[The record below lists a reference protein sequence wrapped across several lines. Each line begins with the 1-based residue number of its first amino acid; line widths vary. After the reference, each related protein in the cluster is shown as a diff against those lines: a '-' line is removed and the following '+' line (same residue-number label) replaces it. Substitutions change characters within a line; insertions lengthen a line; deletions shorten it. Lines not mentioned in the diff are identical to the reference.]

1 MHPRLAISCGL
12 WICAKRQSCRWWG
25 AMPFRETPFTST
37 ILPIPVT
44 RLGAHPNVVMAVLA
58 GRAGPITVEHAGE
71 SVTGDVL
78 LVRPGIVHSVWLGR
92 RGADVVYLNGLTFPF
107 DAPLA
112 VALKGNLE
120 QLARRSIGGDPC
132 ATEELRERL
141 AFATNPLPAK
151 MVEIVRAMQA
161 DPMRRVSQDE
171 LVRCLD
177 MERTRALRCFK
188 AATGL
193 TFRRFKLWS
202 ALQHAAVRMAEREL
216 VRTAAM
222 DAGFADT
229 AHLSRV
235 FSSMFGLSPS
245 VAIAGLDEWERE

>member
-1 MHPRLAISCGL
+1 
-12 WICAKRQSCRWWG
+12 
-25 AMPFRETPFTST
+25 MPFAKTPFTST
-37 ILPIPVT
+37 VLPIPVT

-58 GRAGPITVEHAGE
+58 GRAGPITVEHAGG
-71 SVTGDVL
+71 SLTGDVL

-92 RGADVVYLNGLTFPF
+92 RGADVVYLNGLTFPYH
-107 DAPLA
+107 APLA
-112 VALKGNLE
+112 VVLKGNLE
-120 QLARRSIGGDPC
+120 QLARRSIAGD
-132 ATEELRERL
+132 AGASEELRDRL
-141 AFATNPLPAK
+141 AFATDPLSAR
-151 MVEIVRAMQA
+151 MAAIVRAMQA

-171 LVRCLD
+171 LVRYLG
-177 MERTRALRCFK
+177 MERTRALRAFK

-202 ALQHAAVRMAEREL
+202 ALQHATLRMAEREL

-235 FSSMFGLSPS
+235 FNSMFGLCPS
-245 VAIAGLDEWERE
+245 VAIAGLDEQERE

>member
-1 MHPRLAISCGL
+1 
-12 WICAKRQSCRWWG
+12 
-25 AMPFRETPFTST
+25 MPFRETPFTST
-37 ILPIPVT
+37 ILPIPVA

-58 GRAGPITVEHAGE
+58 GRDGPITVEHAGG

-92 RGADVVYLNGLTFPF
+92 GADVVYLNGLTFPF
-107 DAPLA
+107 DVPLA
-112 VALKGNLE
+112 IALKGNFEL
-120 QLARRSIGGDPC
+120 LARRSIGGDSR

-151 MVEIVRAMQA
+151 VAEIVRAMQT

-171 LVRCLD
+171 LVRCLG

-202 ALQHAAVRMAEREL
+202 ALQHAALRMAEREL

-245 VAIAGLDEWERE
+245 VAIAGLDERERE

>member
-1 MHPRLAISCGL
+1 
-12 WICAKRQSCRWWG
+12 
-25 AMPFRETPFTST
+25 MPVAETPFTST

-58 GRAGPITVEHAGE
+58 GRAGPITVAHAGG

-78 LVRPGIVHSVWLGR
+78 LVRPGIVHSVRLAG

-107 DAPLA
+107 EAPLA

-141 AFATNPLPAK
+141 AFATNPLPVK
-151 MVEIVRAMQA
+151 MAEIVRAMQA

-202 ALQHAAVRMAEREL
+202 GLQYAAQQMAGRTL

-235 FSSMFGLSPS
+235 FCSTFGLSPS
-245 VAIAGLDEWERE
+245 KAIAGLDDQGND

>member
-1 MHPRLAISCGL
+1 
-12 WICAKRQSCRWWG
+12 
-25 AMPFRETPFTST
+25 MPVAETPFIST
-37 ILPIPVT
+37 ILPIGVS
-44 RLGAHPNVVMAVLA
+44 RLGAHPNVVTAVLV
-58 GRAGPITVEHAGE
+58 GRVGPIAVENAGI
-71 SVTGDVL
+71 SVKGDVL
-78 LVRPGIVHSVWLGR
+78 LVRPGIVHSVWLG

-112 VALKGNLE
+112 VALKGRLE
-120 QLARRSIGGDPC
+120 ALARRSIGGDPF
-132 ATEELRERL
+132 ATKELRDRL
-141 AFATNPLPAK
+141 AFGGDPLPVK
-151 MVEIVRAMQA
+151 VVEIVRAMQA

-171 LVRCLD
+171 LVRCFG
-177 MERTRALRCFK
+177 MERTRALRYFK

-235 FSSMFGLSPS
+235 FSGMFGLSPS
-245 VAIAGLDEWERE
+245 MAIAGLDDPEAGTAALARNDIG

>member
-1 MHPRLAISCGL
+1 
-12 WICAKRQSCRWWG
+12 
-25 AMPFRETPFTST
+25 
-37 ILPIPVT
+37 
-44 RLGAHPNVVMAVLA
+44 MAVLA
-58 GRAGPITVEHAGE
+58 GRAGPITVEQTGG

-78 LVRPGIVHSVWLGR
+78 LVRPEVVHSVRLPE
-92 RGADVVYLNGLTFPF
+92 RGADVVYLNGLTFPYH
-107 DAPLA
+107 APLA
-112 VALKGNLE
+112 VVLKGNLE
-120 QLARRSIGGDPC
+120 QLARRSIAGD
-132 ATEELRERL
+132 ASASEELRERL
-141 AFATNPLPAK
+141 AFATDPLSAK
-151 MVEIVRAMQA
+151 MAAIVRAMQA

-171 LVRCLD
+171 LVRCLG

-245 VAIAGLDEWERE
+245 VAIAGLDERERE

>member
-1 MHPRLAISCGL
+1 ML
-12 WICAKRQSCRWWG
+12 
-25 AMPFRETPFTST
+25 FRS
-37 ILPIPVT
+37 
-44 RLGAHPNVVMAVLA
+44 
-58 GRAGPITVEHAGE
+58 
-71 SVTGDVL
+71 GDVL
-78 LVRPGIVHSVWLGR
+78 LVRPGVVHSVWLG

-107 DAPLA
+107 EAPLA
-112 VALKGNLE
+112 VALKGNFE
-120 QLARRSIGGDPC
+120 QLARRSIGGDSC

-141 AFATNPLPAK
+141 AFATDPLPAK
-151 MVEIVRAMQA
+151 VAEIVRAMQA

-171 LVRCLD
+171 LVRCLGMD
-177 MERTRALRCFK
+177 RTRALRCFK

-202 ALQHAAVRMAEREL
+202 ALQHAAVQMAEREL

-222 DAGFADT
+222 DSGFADT

-245 VAIAGLDEWERE
+245 VAIAGLDERERE

>member
-1 MHPRLAISCGL
+1 
-12 WICAKRQSCRWWG
+12 
-25 AMPFRETPFTST
+25 MPFAKTPFTST
-37 ILPIPVT
+37 VLPIPVT

-58 GRAGPITVEHAGE
+58 GRAGPITVEHAGG
-71 SVTGDVL
+71 SLTGDVL

-92 RGADVVYLNGLTFPF
+92 RGADVVYLNGLTFPYH
-107 DAPLA
+107 APLA
-112 VALKGNLE
+112 IVLKGHPE
-120 QLARRSIGGDPC
+120 ALARRSIAGD
-132 ATEELRERL
+132 AGASEELRERL
-141 AFATNPLPAK
+141 AFATDPLSAK
-151 MVEIVRAMQA
+151 MVAIVRAMQA

-171 LVRCLD
+171 LVRYLD
-177 MERTRALRCFK
+177 MERTRALRAFK

-202 ALQHAAVRMAEREL
+202 ALQHAAMRMAEREL

-235 FSSMFGLSPS
+235 FSSMFGLCPS
-245 VAIAGLDEWERE
+245 VAIAGLDAQERE

>member
-1 MHPRLAISCGL
+1 
-12 WICAKRQSCRWWG
+12 
-25 AMPFRETPFTST
+25 MPFAETPFTST

-58 GRAGPITVEHAGE
+58 GRAGPITVEHAGG
-71 SVTGDVL
+71 SLTGDVL
-78 LVRPGIVHSVWLGR
+78 LVRPGIVHSVRLPE
-92 RGADVVYLNGLTFPF
+92 RGADVIYLNGLTFPYH
-107 DAPLA
+107 APLA
-112 VALKGNLE
+112 VVLKGNLE
-120 QLARRSIGGDPC
+120 ALARRSIAGDAC
-132 ATEELRERL
+132 ATEELRQRL
-141 AFATNPLPAK
+141 AFATDPLSAK
-151 MVEIVRAMQA
+151 MAAIVRAMQA

-171 LVRCLD
+171 LVRCLS
-177 MERTRALRCFK
+177 MERTRALRAFK

-202 ALQHAAVRMAEREL
+202 ALQHATLRMAEREL

-235 FSSMFGLSPS
+235 FSSMFGLCPS
-245 VAIAGLDEWERE
+245 VAIAGLDEQERE

>member
-1 MHPRLAISCGL
+1 
-12 WICAKRQSCRWWG
+12 
-25 AMPFRETPFTST
+25 MPVGETPFTST

-58 GRAGPITVEHAGE
+58 GRAGPITVEHTGV

-78 LVRPGIVHSVWLGR
+78 LVRPGIVHSVRLAE

-107 DAPLA
+107 EAPLA
-112 VALKGNLE
+112 IALKGHLE
-120 QLARRSIGGDPC
+120 RLARRSIGGDCC
-132 ATEELRERL
+132 ATEELREGL
-141 AFATNPLPAK
+141 AFATDPLPAK
-151 MVEIVRAMQA
+151 VAEIVRAMQA

-171 LVRCLD
+171 LVRCLG

-202 ALQHAAVRMAEREL
+202 ALQHATLRMAEREL

-245 VAIAGLDEWERE
+245 VAIAGLDERERE

>member
-1 MHPRLAISCGL
+1 MTSCSSGRGLCTAFGSLGEVLMPSIQRTDIS
-12 WICAKRQSCRWWG
+12 
-25 AMPFRETPFTST
+25 
-37 ILPIPVT
+37 
-44 RLGAHPNVVMAVLA
+44 
-58 GRAGPITVEHAGE
+58 VE
-71 SVTGDVL
+71 
-78 LVRPGIVHSVWLGR
+78 
-92 RGADVVYLNGLTFPF
+92 
-107 DAPLA
+107 APLA

-120 QLARRSIGGDPC
+120 QLARQSIGGDPC
-132 ATEELRERL
+132 ATEEFRERL

-151 MVEIVRAMQA
+151 MAEIVRAMQA

-171 LVRCLD
+171 LVRCLG
-177 MERTRALRCFK
+177 MERTRALRSFK

-202 ALQHAAVRMAEREL
+202 ALQHAAARMAEREL

-235 FSSMFGLSPS
+235 FSSVFGLCTQRGDRG
-245 VAIAGLDEWERE
+245 ARRTGNGN

>member
-1 MHPRLAISCGL
+1 
-12 WICAKRQSCRWWG
+12 
-25 AMPFRETPFTST
+25 MPVGETPFTST
-37 ILPIPVT
+37 ILPIGVS
-44 RLGAHPNVVMAVLA
+44 RLAAHPNVVMAVLA
-58 GRAGPITVEHAGE
+58 GRDGPITVQHADG

-92 RGADVVYLNGLTFPF
+92 GADVVYLNGLTFPF
-107 DAPLA
+107 EAPLS
-112 VALKGNLE
+112 VVLKGHLE
-120 QLARRSIGGDPC
+120 QLARRSIGGDAC
-132 ATEELRERL
+132 ATEELRQRL
-141 AFATNPLPAK
+141 AFATDPLSAK
-151 MVEIVRAMQA
+151 MVAIVRAMQA

-171 LVRCLD
+171 LVRYLD

-235 FSSMFGLSPS
+235 FSSMFGLCPS
-245 VAIAGLDEWERE
+245 VAIAGLDDRERE

>member
-1 MHPRLAISCGL
+1 
-12 WICAKRQSCRWWG
+12 
-25 AMPFRETPFTST
+25 MPFRETPFTST

-58 GRAGPITVEHAGE
+58 GRAGPITVEHADV

-78 LVRPGIVHSVWLGR
+78 LVRPGIVHSVRLAE

-107 DAPLA
+107 EAPLA
-112 VALKGNLE
+112 IALKGHLE
-120 QLARRSIGGDPC
+120 RLARRSIGGDCC
-132 ATEELRERL
+132 ATEELREGL
-141 AFATNPLPAK
+141 AFATDPLPAK
-151 MVEIVRAMQA
+151 VAEIVRAMQA

-188 AATGL
+188 AATVL

-202 ALQHAAVRMAEREL
+202 ALQHAALRMAEREL

>member
-1 MHPRLAISCGL
+1 
-12 WICAKRQSCRWWG
+12 
-25 AMPFRETPFTST
+25 MPFAKTPFTST

-58 GRAGPITVEHAGE
+58 GRAGPITVEHAGG

-78 LVRPGIVHSVWLGR
+78 LVRPGIVHSVQLPG
-92 RGADVVYLNGLTFPF
+92 RGADVVYLNGLTFPYH
-107 DAPLA
+107 APLA
-112 VALKGNLE
+112 VVLKGNLE
-120 QLARRSIGGDPC
+120 ALARRSIGGDAS

-141 AFATNPLPAK
+141 AFATDPLSAK
-151 MVEIVRAMQA
+151 MAAIVRAMQA

-177 MERTRALRCFK
+177 MERTRALRAFK

-202 ALQHAAVRMAEREL
+202 ALQHATLRIAEREL

-235 FSSMFGLSPS
+235 FSSMFGLCPS
-245 VAIAGLDEWERE
+245 VAIAGLDAQERE

>member
-1 MHPRLAISCGL
+1 
-12 WICAKRQSCRWWG
+12 
-25 AMPFRETPFTST
+25 MPFVETPFTST

-58 GRAGPITVEHAGE
+58 GRAGPITVEHAGV
-71 SVTGDVL
+71 SVTGEVL
-78 LVRPGIVHSVWLGR
+78 LVRPGVVHSVRLPARCRCRLPQRTDISVSCPAGR
-92 RGADVVYLNGLTFPF
+92 RAERQSGTAGAPIDWWRPLRDGGI
-107 DAPLA
+107 AP
-112 VALKGNLE
+112 K
-120 QLARRSIGGDPC
+120 ARVRDQPASGEGGGDRTGD
-132 ATEELRERL
+132 AGRSD
-141 AFATNPLPAK
+141 AAGVA
-151 MVEIVRAMQA
+151 
-161 DPMRRVSQDE
+161 DE
-171 LVRCLD
+171 LVRCLG

-202 ALQHAAVRMAEREL
+202 ALQHAALRMAEREL

-235 FSSMFGLSPS
+235 FSSMFGLCPS
-245 VAIAGLDEWERE
+245 VAIAGLDDRERE

>member
-1 MHPRLAISCGL
+1 
-12 WICAKRQSCRWWG
+12 
-25 AMPFRETPFTST
+25 MPVAETPFTST
-37 ILPIPVT
+37 ILPIGVS
-44 RLGAHPNVVMAVLA
+44 RLAAHPNVVTAVLA
-58 GRAGPITVEHAGE
+58 GRAGPIAVEHAGVR
-71 SVTGDVL
+71 VTGDVL
-78 LVRPGIVHSVWLGR
+78 LVRPDIVHSVWLG

-112 VALKGNLE
+112 VVLKGRLE
-120 QLARRSIGGDPC
+120 ALARRSINGDPC
-132 ATEELRERL
+132 APRELRERL
-141 AFATNPLPAK
+141 AFTTDPLPPKVA
-151 MVEIVRAMQA
+151 EIIRAMQV

-171 LVRCLD
+171 LMRRLD

-188 AATGL
+188 ATTGL

-202 ALQHAAVRMAEREL
+202 GLQHAAMRMAEREL

-245 VAIAGLDEWERE
+245 VAIAGLDEGERE

>member
-1 MHPRLAISCGL
+1 
-12 WICAKRQSCRWWG
+12 
-25 AMPFRETPFTST
+25 MPFVETPFTST

-58 GRAGPITVEHAGE
+58 GRDGPITVEHAGG

-78 LVRPGIVHSVWLGR
+78 LVRPGIVHSVRLAG

-107 DAPLA
+107 EAPLA
-112 VALKGNLE
+112 VALKGNFEL
-120 QLARRSIGGDPC
+120 LARRSIGGDAC
-132 ATEELRERL
+132 ATEELRQRL
-141 AFATNPLPAK
+141 AFATDPLPAK
-151 MVEIVRAMQA
+151 VAEIVRAMQA
-161 DPMRRVSQDE
+161 DPMRRVSQHE
-171 LVRCLD
+171 LVRCLG

-245 VAIAGLDEWERE
+245 VAIAGLDERERE

>member
-1 MHPRLAISCGL
+1 
-12 WICAKRQSCRWWG
+12 
-25 AMPFRETPFTST
+25 MPFAETPFTST

-58 GRAGPITVEHAGE
+58 GRAGPITVEHAGV

-78 LVRPGIVHSVWLGR
+78 LVRPGIVHSVRLGR

-107 DAPLA
+107 EAPLA

-141 AFATNPLPAK
+141 AFATDPLPAK
-151 MVEIVRAMQA
+151 VAEIVRAMQA

-171 LVRCLD
+171 LVRCLG

-202 ALQHAAVRMAEREL
+202 ALQHAAAENGRARAGADGSDGCRFRRYRPSFARIQQHVRAVTQRGDRGARRPGTGMT
-216 VRTAAM
+216 VTV
-222 DAGFADT
+222 
-229 AHLSRV
+229 H
-235 FSSMFGLSPS
+235 
-245 VAIAGLDEWERE
+245 

>member
-1 MHPRLAISCGL
+1 
-12 WICAKRQSCRWWG
+12 
-25 AMPFRETPFTST
+25 MPFAKTPFTST
-37 ILPIPVT
+37 VLPIPVT

-58 GRAGPITVEHAGE
+58 GRAGPITVEHAGA

-78 LVRPGIVHSVWLGR
+78 LVRPEVVHSVWIPE

-112 VALKGNLE
+112 VVLKGNLE
-120 QLARRSIGGDPC
+120 RLARRSIAGD
-132 ATEELRERL
+132 ASASEELRERL
-141 AFATNPLPAK
+141 AFATDPLSAK
-151 MVEIVRAMQA
+151 MAEIVRAMQA

-171 LVRCLD
+171 LVRCLG

-235 FSSMFGLSPS
+235 FSSMFGLCPS
-245 VAIAGLDEWERE
+245 VAIAGLDEQERE

>member
-1 MHPRLAISCGL
+1 
-12 WICAKRQSCRWWG
+12 
-25 AMPFRETPFTST
+25 MPFAKTPFTST
-37 ILPIPVT
+37 VLPIPVT

-58 GRAGPITVEHAGE
+58 GRAGPITVEHAGG
-71 SVTGDVL
+71 SLTGDVL

-92 RGADVVYLNGLTFPF
+92 RGADVVYFNGLTFPYHV
-107 DAPLA
+107 PLA
-112 VALKGNLE
+112 VVLKGNLE
-120 QLARRSIGGDPC
+120 ALARRSIAGD
-132 ATEELRERL
+132 ASASEELRDRL
-141 AFATNPLPAK
+141 AFATDPLSAK
-151 MVEIVRAMQA
+151 MAAIVRAMQA

-171 LVRCLD
+171 LVRYLD

-202 ALQHAAVRMAEREL
+202 ALQHATLRMAEREL

-235 FSSMFGLSPS
+235 FSSMFGLCPS
-245 VAIAGLDEWERE
+245 VAIAGLDARERE

>member
-1 MHPRLAISCGL
+1 
-12 WICAKRQSCRWWG
+12 
-25 AMPFRETPFTST
+25 MPFVETPFTST

-58 GRAGPITVEHAGE
+58 GAGPITVEHAGV

-78 LVRPGIVHSVWLGR
+78 LVRPGVVHSVRLPG

-120 QLARRSIGGDPC
+120 LLARRSIGGDPC

-151 MVEIVRAMQA
+151 VVEIVRAMQA

-171 LVRCLD
+171 LVRYLG

-202 ALQHAAVRMAEREL
+202 ALQHAAMRMAEREL
-216 VRTAAM
+216 VRTAAL
-222 DAGFADT
+222 DSGFADT

-245 VAIAGLDEWERE
+245 VAIAGLDEAERECR

>member
-1 MHPRLAISCGL
+1 MQAGASRATSCWSGRGL
-12 WICAKRQSCRWWG
+12 
-25 AMPFRETPFTST
+25 
-37 ILPIPVT
+37 
-44 RLGAHPNVVMAVLA
+44 
-58 GRAGPITVEHAGE
+58 
-71 SVTGDVL
+71 
-78 LVRPGIVHSVWLGR
+78 HSVWLG

-107 DAPLA
+107 EAPLA
-112 VALKGNLE
+112 VALKGNFE
-120 QLARRSIGGDPC
+120 RLARRSIGGDSC

-141 AFATNPLPAK
+141 AFANDPLPAK
-151 MVEIVRAMQA
+151 VAEIVRAMQA

-202 ALQHAAVRMAEREL
+202 ALQHAALRMAEREL

-222 DAGFADT
+222 DSGFADT

-245 VAIAGLDEWERE
+245 VAIAGLDERERE

>member
-1 MHPRLAISCGL
+1 
-12 WICAKRQSCRWWG
+12 
-25 AMPFRETPFTST
+25 MPVAETPFTST
-37 ILPIPVT
+37 ILPIGVS
-44 RLGAHPNVVMAVLA
+44 RLAAHPNVVTAVLV
-58 GRAGPITVEHAGE
+58 GRTGPITVEHTGV
-71 SVTGDVL
+71 SLTGDVL
-78 LVRPGIVHSVWLGR
+78 LVRPDIVHSVWLG

-112 VALKGNLE
+112 VVLKGRLE
-120 QLARRSIGGDPC
+120 ALARRSINGDPC
-132 ATEELRERL
+132 APRELRERL
-141 AFATNPLPAK
+141 AFTTDPLPPKVA
-151 MVEIVRAMQA
+151 EIIRAMQV

-171 LVRCLD
+171 LMRRLD

-188 AATGL
+188 ATTGL

-202 ALQHAAVRMAEREL
+202 GLQHAAMRMAEREL

-245 VAIAGLDEWERE
+245 VAIAGLDEGERE

>member
-1 MHPRLAISCGL
+1 
-12 WICAKRQSCRWWG
+12 
-25 AMPFRETPFTST
+25 MPFAKTPFTST
-37 ILPIPVT
+37 VLPIPVT

-58 GRAGPITVEHAGE
+58 GRAGPITVAHAGG

-92 RGADVVYLNGLTFPF
+92 RGADVVYLNGLKFPYH
-107 DAPLA
+107 APLA
-112 VALKGNLE
+112 VVLKGHLE
-120 QLARRSIGGDPC
+120 ALARRSIGGDAS

-141 AFATNPLPAK
+141 AFATDPLSAK
-151 MVEIVRAMQA
+151 MAEIVRAMQA

-171 LVRCLD
+171 LVRCLG
-177 MERTRALRCFK
+177 MERTRALRAFK

-202 ALQHAAVRMAEREL
+202 ALQHATLRMAEREL

-235 FSSMFGLSPS
+235 FRSMFGLCPR
-245 VAIAGLDEWERE
+245 VAIAGLDEQERE

>member
-1 MHPRLAISCGL
+1 
-12 WICAKRQSCRWWG
+12 
-25 AMPFRETPFTST
+25 MPFAETPFIST

-58 GRAGPITVEHAGE
+58 GRDGPITVQHPGG

-92 RGADVVYLNGLTFPF
+92 GADVVYLNGLTFPF
-107 DAPLA
+107 EAPLA
-112 VALKGNLE
+112 VALKGQLE
-120 QLARRSIGGDPC
+120 QLARRSIGGDSC

-141 AFATNPLPAK
+141 AFATDPLPVKVA
-151 MVEIVRAMQA
+151 EIVRAMQA

-171 LVRCLD
+171 LVRCLG

-202 ALQHAAVRMAEREL
+202 ALQHAALRMAEREL

-245 VAIAGLDEWERE
+245 VAIAGLDERERE

>member
-1 MHPRLAISCGL
+1 
-12 WICAKRQSCRWWG
+12 
-25 AMPFRETPFTST
+25 MPVAETPFNST
-37 ILPIPVT
+37 ILPIPVA

-58 GRAGPITVEHAGE
+58 GRAGPIMVEHAGG

-78 LVRPGIVHSVWLGR
+78 LVRPGIVHSVWLGG

-107 DAPLA
+107 EAPLA
-112 VALKGNLE
+112 VALKGNFE
-120 QLARRSIGGDPC
+120 QLARRSIGGDSC
-132 ATEELRERL
+132 ATEELRQRL

-151 MVEIVRAMQA
+151 MAEIVRAMQA

-171 LVRCLD
+171 LVRCLG

-202 ALQHAAVRMAEREL
+202 ALQHATLRMAEREL

-245 VAIAGLDEWERE
+245 VAIAGLDERERE

>member
-1 MHPRLAISCGL
+1 
-12 WICAKRQSCRWWG
+12 
-25 AMPFRETPFTST
+25 MPFAKTPFTST
-37 ILPIPVT
+37 VLPIPVM

-58 GRAGPITVEHAGE
+58 GRAGPITVEHTGG

-78 LVRPGIVHSVWLGR
+78 LVRPGIVHSVQLGR
-92 RGADVVYLNGLTFPF
+92 RGADVVYLNGLTFPYH
-107 DAPLA
+107 APLA
-112 VALKGNLE
+112 VVLNGNLE
-120 QLARRSIGGDPC
+120 ALARRSIAGDAC
-132 ATEELRERL
+132 ASEELRERL
-141 AFATNPLPAK
+141 AFATDPLSTK
-151 MVEIVRAMQA
+151 MAEIVRTMQA

-171 LVRCLD
+171 LVRYLC

-202 ALQHAAVRMAEREL
+202 ALQHATLRIAEREL

-235 FSSMFGLSPS
+235 FSSMFGLCPS
-245 VAIAGLDEWERE
+245 VAIAGLDERERE

>member
-1 MHPRLAISCGL
+1 
-12 WICAKRQSCRWWG
+12 
-25 AMPFRETPFTST
+25 MPFAKTPFTST
-37 ILPIPVT
+37 VLPIPVS

-58 GRAGPITVEHAGE
+58 GRAGPITVEHAAV

-78 LVRPGIVHSVWLGR
+78 LVRPGVVHSVWLG

-112 VALKGNLE
+112 VALQGNLE
-120 QLARRSIGGDPC
+120 ALARRSIGGDPC
-132 ATEELRERL
+132 ATAELRERL
-141 AFATNPLPAK
+141 AFATDPLPAK
-151 MVEIVRAMQA
+151 VAAIVRAMQA

-235 FSSMFGLSPS
+235 FSSMFGLCPS
-245 VAIAGLDEWERE
+245 VAIAGLDEQERE